1 MASNDYVTVAD
12 ECVPKIPAACG
23 EPSDEAAQLRMVA
36 QLLDRIVL
44 ALQFLFGERRM
55 DRGVADSV

>member
-1 MASNDYVTVAD
+1 MAD
-12 ECVPKIPAACG
+12 ECVPKIPAAYG